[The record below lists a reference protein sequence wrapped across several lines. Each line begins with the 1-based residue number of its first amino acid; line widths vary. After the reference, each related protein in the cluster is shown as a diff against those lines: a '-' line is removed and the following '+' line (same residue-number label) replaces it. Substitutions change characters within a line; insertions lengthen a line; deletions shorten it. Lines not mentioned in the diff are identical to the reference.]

1 MFHIELLLSGGGH
14 IRFDVKDHIF
24 KNRLGCFFSLTNAVR
39 NAHSCKCI
47 AYYRKAWFDQ
57 AISDFDDAIA
67 RDVDCAEFYWWRGQA
82 WEGKGEGEKAREDF
96 QKAVAL
102 GYEEDEE
109 S

>member
-1 MFHIELLLSGGGH
+1 MPVIQFLA
-14 IRFDVKDHIF
+14 IF
-24 KNRLGCFFSLTNAVR
+24 TCKNHLIGTVLFAFFGCIQGT
-39 NAHSCKCI
+39 
-47 AYYRKAWFDQ
+47 